1 MNELLEISTAI
12 KEDLRARIGSPQS
25 SFDLWFG
32 DFNLIS
38 LNENT
43 AVFSTPTKLRR
54 QILCARYITIIKEAV
69 AEIIGFAVE
78 VEIHSLDEDQSFA
91 AAAPTE
97 DMGKHFERESLIK
110 SEQKEKKIEQI
121 LNSSDKRSL
130 LDEYTF
136 DNFIEG
142 ESNKFA
148 KAVSMP

>member
-97 DMGKHFERESLIK
+97 DMGKHFER
-110 SEQKEKKIEQI
+110 
-121 LNSSDKRSL
+121 
-130 LDEYTF
+130 
-136 DNFIEG
+136 
-142 ESNKFA
+142 
-148 KAVSMP
+148 